1 MSQGALVDSTR
12 DDPTVTQLRKTT
24 RWHEVFCPV
33 DNRSQAPQAAY
44 RRRRTATWAPTGF
57 YCASLYG
64 RSNAD
69 SSDLFRQA
77 AAAAARVGNA
87 PYFICMDAN
96 IDIRCHPVLL
106 QLLR

>member
-12 DDPTVTQLRKTT
+12 DDAAVARLRKTT
-24 RWHEVFCPV
+24 RWHEAFCPV
-33 DNRSQAPQAAY
+33 DNRTQDTQAGFT
-44 RRRRTATWAPTGF
+44 RRRRRAKWAPTGF

-96 IDIRCHPVLL
+96 TDLRDHPVLL
-106 QLLR
+106 